1 MLIFNRRRRQ
11 LPGGVE
17 QYLTLR
23 RAAIAAGGSVTSV
36 LDARPTARVD
46 AGTDAGATPTGQTP
60 EAPAATEAEL
70 RTARKEIA
78 RIERRLSRIADQESA
93 LHLKMSEQ
101 ATDHQAVLA
110 LDAEL
115 RALAVEKDE
124 LESAWMEA
132 AEIVG

>member
-1 MLIFNRRRRQ
+1 
-11 LPGGVE
+11 
-17 QYLTLR
+17 
-23 RAAIAAGGSVTSV
+23 
-36 LDARPTARVD
+36 
-46 AGTDAGATPTGQTP
+46 
-60 EAPAATEAEL
+60 
-70 RTARKEIA
+70 
-78 RIERRLSRIADQESA
+78 
-93 LHLKMSEQ
+93 MSEQ